1 MRILITGA
9 TGFIGSHL
17 VRRLLASGHGVVA
30 LTRNVESARR
40 VLPARCGCRAWDPA
54 AGPKAADLRRVD
66 AVVNLAGEGIFDR
79 RWTTARKQV
88 LHESRVTGT
97 RALVRALAAVPATAR
112 PATLLSA
119 SAIGYYG
126 DRGAEELVEA
136 AAAGCGFLAEVC
148 QAWEHEAFTAEELG
162 MRVAAIRIGVVLG
175 KDGGALQKMLLPFR
189 LGLGGRLGS
198 GQQWMSWI
206 HVDDLV
212 GLFAYALDHVEAG
225 GVLNGVAPTPV
236 TNAEF
241 TAALGRAVRRPAVL
255 PVPPIALRMALG
267 EMSTV
272 LLSSQ
277 RVLPRAAQRLGFE
290 FRYPEIGP
298 ALADLC
304 SARDY

>member
-17 VRRLLASGHGVVA
+17 VHRLLGEGHAVVA
-30 LTRNVESARR
+30 LTRNVQAARR
-40 VLPARCGCRAWDPA
+40 VLPSGCECRAWKPA
-54 AGPKAADLRRVD
+54 ASPKAAVLGGAD
-66 AVVNLAGEGIFDR
+66 AIVNLAGEGIFDR
-79 RWTTARKQV
+79 RWTPARKQI
-88 LHESRVTGT
+88 LRKSRVAGT
-97 RALVRALAAVPATAR
+97 RALVRALAALPAAER
-112 PATLLSA
+112 PTTLIAA

-126 DRGAEELVEA
+126 DRGDEELDEA
-136 AAAGCGFLAEVC
+136 AAAGSDFLAEVC
-148 QAWEHEAFTAEELG
+148 QAWEHEAFAAEELSG
-162 MRVAAIRIGVVLG
+162 RVAVIRIGVVLG
-175 KDGGALQKMLLPFR
+175 KNGGALQKMLLPFQ

-198 GQQWMSWI
+198 GRQWMSWI

-212 GLFAYALDHVEAG
+212 GLFAYAIEHTEVS
-225 GVLNGVAPTPV
+225 GVLNGVAPVPV

-241 TAALGRAVRRPAVL
+241 TAALGRAVHRPAVL
-255 PVPPIALRMALG
+255 PVPATVLRLALG

-272 LLSSQ
+272 LLTSQ

-304 SARDY
+304 SAGDH